1 MSERDDPDYAIPRAA
16 KAMWA
21 RSVMSMVANITTAIA
36 SELGYMIE
44 RGTSVG
50 VAEITT
56 KGDRPL
62 MVVIAVG
69 EEDVDKIKRK
79 LKGICT

>member
-1 MSERDDPDYAIPRAA
+1 MNERDDPDYAIPRAA
-16 KAMWA
+16 KATWA
-21 RSVMSMVANITTAIA
+21 RSVMSTLAQITTAIA
-36 SELGYMIE
+36 AELGYMIE

-56 KGDRPL
+56 KGERPL

-69 EEDVDKIKRK
+69 EDDVNNIKRK
-79 LKGICT
+79 LKDICT